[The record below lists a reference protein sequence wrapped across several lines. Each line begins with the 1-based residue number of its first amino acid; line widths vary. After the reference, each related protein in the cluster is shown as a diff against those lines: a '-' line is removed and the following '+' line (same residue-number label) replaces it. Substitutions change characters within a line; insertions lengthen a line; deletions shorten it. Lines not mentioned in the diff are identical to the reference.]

1 MAGDDRRWRVAVD
14 FGGTLTDVVLRPP
27 HGDGRGDVLLAF
39 ASDGPAAPARLD
51 AAIGRALDQSGLGA
65 RDVASVAVTGGRSFG
80 LGDRW
85 QGVPVRKVVETRAIA
100 RGGLVSGARAPAL
113 VASLGTGTALVL
125 ARDGGEATHLVGS
138 GIGGGTLLGLARLLL
153 GTSDPGEIDRL
164 AVRGSP
170 AACDLLVGDILGGG
184 IGSVP
189 ADATAA
195 HFGRVGRG
203 VAAELDRADV
213 AAALVNL
220 VAQSILR
227 LAFETALHHRATSI
241 LLAGHLLDVGG
252 FRAAIERIPRLG
264 ADFVRI
270 APDPGF
276 AIARG
281 ALEEAA
287 REEPAA
293 G

>member
-1 MAGDDRRWRVAVD
+1 MEGGRR
-14 FGGTLTDVVLRPP
+14 LRRHP
-27 HGDGRGDVLLAF
+27 DGRG
-39 ASDGPAAPARLD
+39 ASPAARRRARRRPARLRF
-51 AAIGRALDQSGLGA
+51 GRAGRPGA
-65 RDVASVAVTGGRSFG
+65 AR
-80 LGDRW
+80 LGDRA
-85 QGVPVRKVVETRAIA
+85 RTRPERA
-100 RGGLVSGARAPAL
+100 RGARRRVGRGDRRQVLRAGRSLAGCPGPQGGRDARDRARRTRVGSPGPGARREPRHRHGAGARPRRRRGDAP
-113 VASLGTGTALVL
+113 GRQ
-125 ARDGGEATHLVGS
+125 RDRRC
-138 GIGGGTLLGLARLLL
+138 TLLGLARLLL

-203 VAAELDRADV
+203 VAAEFDRADV

-227 LAFETALHHRATSI
+227 LAFEAALHHRATSI

-264 ADFVRI
+264 ADFVRV

-287 REEPAA
+287 REEPPAA
-293 G
+293 